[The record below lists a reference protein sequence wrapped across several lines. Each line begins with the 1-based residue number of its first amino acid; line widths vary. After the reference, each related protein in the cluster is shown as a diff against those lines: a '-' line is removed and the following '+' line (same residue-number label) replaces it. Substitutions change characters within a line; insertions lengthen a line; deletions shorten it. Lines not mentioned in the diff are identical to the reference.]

1 MYRRAKNLIKFFS
14 TENPNKSADN
24 HFGFKDVP
32 T

>member
-1 MYRRAKNLIKFFS
+1 MYRRVKHLIKFFS
-14 TENPNKSADN
+14 TEGKQPDN